1 MIEFDSIIRH
11 IINKTGYDNTYRIKL
26 YLSDCLRESNEIRD
40 MIADYVLDDMTNN
53 LEFQDESPQEKRER
67 LEQINNGGN

>member
-1 MIEFDSIIRH
+1 MLNLDSVVRH
-11 IINKTGYDNTYRIKL
+11 IKKKSGYDNEYRIKL
-26 YLSDCLRESNEIRD
+26 YLKDCLDNSEEIRD

-53 LEFQDESPQEKRER
+53 LEFQDESPQEKLER

>member
-40 MIADYVLDDMTNN
+40 MIADYVAADMSNN
-53 LEFQDESPQEKRER
+53 EEFINESPQEKRER
-67 LEQINNGGN
+67 LERIERG